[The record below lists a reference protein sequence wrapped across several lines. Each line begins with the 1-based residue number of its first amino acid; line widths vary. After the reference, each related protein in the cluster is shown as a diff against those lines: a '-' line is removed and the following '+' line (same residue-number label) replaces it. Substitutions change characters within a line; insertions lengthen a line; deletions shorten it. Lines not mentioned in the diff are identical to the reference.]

1 MMYLACLSIVHKTV
15 MVFLVLATLAASED
29 VLALVCFGAHPF
41 HNCTI

>member
-1 MMYLACLSIVHKTV
+1 MMYLAGLSIVHKTV
-15 MVFLVLATLAASED
+15 MVFLVLATLEASED